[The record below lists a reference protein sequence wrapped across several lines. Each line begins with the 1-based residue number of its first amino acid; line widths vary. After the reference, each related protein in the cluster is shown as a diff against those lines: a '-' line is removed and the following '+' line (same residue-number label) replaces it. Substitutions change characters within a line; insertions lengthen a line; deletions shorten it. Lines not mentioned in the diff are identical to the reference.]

1 MGKEVIWGQPMS
13 PPQGTNPDLSEWT
26 FNGATTRVYRN
37 ANSACPSS
45 GACWALTDRNN
56 DPNPYLYRIDSTA
69 GYRNIELIYSIH
81 AQSNINGNESCQ
93 IAYNVNNAGDSNW
106 IVIANY
112 SNSDGAINAVFSLP
126 RTARDDSGVGI
137 KLSIE
142 NGDGTG
148 NCRVNNWYLIGEPF
162 TYSPSS
168 QPTDTSPEPTPNP
181 SESPSESPTKE
192 PTVPTPTTS
201 PSDNPSTPPSPKPTD
216 QPTKEPSVGPS
227 QSPSEEPSQSPTK
240 SPNTDPTSDP
250 TKAPTNEPSR
260 SPSPTPAPQESLV
273 VGKLITK
280 PPSTAPT
287 EAAAN
292 VDEDQDFGTDTEV
305 VDSDLDGNISDLG
318 KNTEEESSGSSLSN
332 LAYLIIGIVGVLL
345 IGCCIILLW
354 YLKGRRN
361 KKDKLE
367 KETSYLEATI
377 PSTSPTDVASPD
389 VYKHTNP
396 NVMHSITSMTGSA
409 DGPQINATSPNSP
422 ISNQTNSN
430 YPTSVE
436 MSNME
441 AVKSASSLI
450 SSNFEANLTNLTGAN
465 DLLMDDIVDDMEMR
479 NNGDVEI
486 IGRTP
491 GGDMVDMGDD
501 NVDITESTNVDDDAV
516 NQDDTGDFD
525 DDDDVIG
532 GYETLGGPQ
541 SPNNLQQIQ
550 SKHQVQ
556 ASNLSMMSSH
566 ESDDDVI
573 GGFETLGGPKDN
585 DEIMDNEQ
593 GFDHGNNQIV
603 NVHHYNENNYDN
615 NNFHQ
620 NQFNDGYGN
629 NALHQNQYS
638 YNYQQSYPDAMNNV
652 NPINMGNINNSEGV
666 KKIRINTD
674 SDMVYNGSHS
684 PRHFAQISAMDEEFV
699 NDAELDDIVIGID
712 HDNVHTHIACLHLM
726 L

>member
-1 MGKEVIWGQPMS
+1 MSKVHCIHNSNPTELLSMEIIYIYHTAFPTPDFMGKEVIWGQSMS
-13 PPQGTNPDLSEWT
+13 PSQGISPDLSQWT
-26 FNGATTRVYRN
+26 SNSARVYRSTN
-37 ANSACPSS
+37 NACPLGN
-45 GACWALTDRNN
+45 GACWAFTERNN
-56 DPNPYLYRIDSTA
+56 DPNPYLYRIDSTV
-69 GYRNIELIYSIH
+69 GYRNIELIYSIY
-81 AQSNINGNESCQ
+81 AQSNINGPGESCQ
-93 IAYNVNNAGDSNW
+93 IAYNVDNSGDSNW

-112 SNSDGAINAVFSLP
+112 NASDRVIDAVFSLP
-126 RTARDDSGVGI
+126 RSARDDSGVGI

-142 NGDGTG
+142 NGDTDGI
-148 NCRVNNWYLIGEPF
+148 CRVSNWYLIGEPF
-162 TYSPSS
+162 TYSPSLS
-168 QPTDTSPEPTPNP
+168 PTDTSPEPTPNP
-181 SESPSESPTKE
+181 TESPTKNPTKE
-192 PTVPTPTTS
+192 PTVPTPTSLPSES
-201 PSDNPSTPPSPKPTD
+201 PSYPPSPKPTD
-216 QPTKEPSVGPS
+216 VPTKEPSEEPS
-227 QSPSEEPSQSPTK
+227 QSPSEEPSKSPTK

-292 VDEDQDFGTDTEV
+292 VDEDQGSGTDTEV
-305 VDSDLDGNISDLG
+305 VDSDLDGNTSDLG
-318 KNTEEESSGSSLSN
+318 KNTEGESSGSSLSN
-332 LAYLIIGIVGVLL
+332 LTYLIIGIVGVLF

-354 YLKGRRN
+354 YLKGRRY

-409 DGPQINATSPNSP
+409 DGPQMNPTSPNSP
-422 ISNQTNSN
+422 ISNQTNTN

-556 ASNLSMMSSH
+556 ASNVSMN
-566 ESDDDVI
+566 I
-573 GGFETLGGPKDN
+573 
-585 DEIMDNEQ
+585 IMIDS
-593 GFDHGNNQIV
+593 
-603 NVHHYNENNYDN
+603 N
-615 NNFHQ
+615 NNII
-620 NQFNDGYGN
+620 QFC
-629 NALHQNQYS
+629 
-638 YNYQQSYPDAMNNV
+638 
-652 NPINMGNINNSEGV
+652 
-666 KKIRINTD
+666 
-674 SDMVYNGSHS
+674 
-684 PRHFAQISAMDEEFV
+684 
-699 NDAELDDIVIGID
+699 VIHKFFI
-712 HDNVHTHIACLHLM
+712 HC
-726 L
+726 